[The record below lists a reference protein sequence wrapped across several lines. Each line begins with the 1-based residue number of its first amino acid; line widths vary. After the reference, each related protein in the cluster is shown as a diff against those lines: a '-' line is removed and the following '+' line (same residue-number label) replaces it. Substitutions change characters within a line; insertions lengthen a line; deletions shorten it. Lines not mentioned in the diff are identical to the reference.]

1 MSSGRSALE
10 AALSASCGL
19 GDEELAKARAF
30 SSSRGVPIERA
41 VLALSLASEDAVF
54 RCVAKAHGLPY
65 VDATKAKPGPEV
77 LAKVPQDQAEQA
89 TALPV
94 LIKDGVLFV
103 AIDDPLK
110 TYVADNFSFFAGCEV
125 RCAMAAP
132 QALKEAMKRAYS
144 GGGAGAGSEKGGSS
158 ARVVD
163 KKGGG
168 SVSAVDGDPDGP
180 VIRLVE
186 KLIEG
191 AVDERASDIHIEPY
205 EGHVRVRYRVDGV
218 LRDQPRLDRALHG
231 PLTSRLK
238 IMASMDIAER
248 RKPQDGR
255 IDVRVQ
261 GRPIDIRASVLPSNH
276 GESVVMRLLDKENSL
291 RSLESLGFVGEDR
304 ARFDAVIERPN
315 GIVLVTGPTGS
326 GKTTT
331 LYAALRQLNRPD
343 VKIITAEDPVEFN
356 LAGINQAQV
365 RSNIGLTF
373 ARILR
378 AMLRQAPNVIL
389 VGEIRDKETAEIAVQ
404 AALTGHLVFS
414 TLHTNDAPSAITRL
428 VDMGVKPFLA
438 SAAVQAVMAQRLVRT
453 LCTAC
458 AESYRPE
465 AAELRLLGLDPAAYP
480 DLQLKRARGC
490 ERCDHAGYRGRL
502 GIFELM
508 ILDQTLREMVFRG
521 EPLSRLREYARTS
534 GGMRTLTEDG
544 VGKVVAGTTSVEE
557 LLRVTAAL

>member
-1 MSSGRSALE
+1 LSSGRPALE

-19 GDEELAKARAF
+19 GDDELAKARAF

-41 VLALSLASEDAVF
+41 VIALSLATEDAVF

-65 VDATKAKPGPEV
+65 VDAAKAKPGPDV
-77 LAKVPQDQAEQA
+77 LSKVPQDQAEQA

-125 RCAMAAP
+125 RCAIAAP
-132 QALKEAMKRAYS
+132 QALKDALKRAYA
-144 GGGAGAGSEKGGSS
+144 GGGASGAQKGAGGARPSDRKGGGSS
-158 ARVVD
+158 AVE
-163 KKGGG
+163 
-168 SVSAVDGDPDGP
+168 GDPDGP

-428 VDMGVKPFLA
+428 VDMGVKPFLV

-453 LCTAC
+453 LCSAC

-480 DLQLKRARGC
+480 DLELKRARGC
-490 ERCDHAGYRGRL
+490 ERCDQKGYRGRL

-521 EPLSRLREYARTS
+521 EPLTRLREYARTS

-544 VGKVVAGTTSVEE
+544 VGKVVSGTTSVEE